1 MIKHSKVHHS
11 AWQKH
16 LSFFCVILL
25 VISALIGCDS
35 YDYGED
41 IDALRA
47 ELTDEIAAL
56 KEENLAAQSTID
68 SLTADYEAA
77 KTEISSLQS
86 KLQSAE
92 QKTDTLRA
100 NYESALQK
108 INALNE
114 SLESYNRDF
123 DSIRNNYDE
132 AMAELD
138 ALTAAYEALIDE
150 LDTIRADHAEAE
162 EEIESLRAAYNEAML
177 EIENLRAELEELDAI
192 VNPRKIRIYIDQ
204 GHNPTGYH
212 NTGASG
218 NGLYEQD
225 ITFNMG
231 LMLAEALKTD
241 GRFEVCLSRPT
252 SSTVLGTD
260 QPSSLEARVAGA
272 VAFEA
277 DFFISLHINSF
288 ETDAP
293 NGIEVHVAEENSE
306 SYVFG
311 NTLREALLAST
322 GLNDRGMRL
331 SPNLHVLKNA
341 TMPAALL
348 EMGFISN
355 EGDAAL
361 LSASPELFV
370 EGIYS
375 GILTYFE
382 LPAIS

>member
-25 VISALIGCDS
+25 VISALIGCNS
-35 YDYGED
+35 YDYGAD

-47 ELTDEIAAL
+47 ELTEEIAAL

-77 KTEISSLQS
+77 KSEISALQS

-92 QKTDTLRA
+92 QKTDTLRT
-100 NYESALQK
+100 NYEAALQK
-108 INALNE
+108 INALKE
-114 SLESYNRDF
+114 SIESDNRDF
-123 DSIRNNYDE
+123 DSIKHNYDE
-132 AMAELD
+132 AMAEFE
-138 ALTAAYEALIDE
+138 ALTAAYEELIGE
-150 LDTIRADHAEAE
+150 LDAIRADHAEAE
-162 EEIESLRAAYNEAML
+162 EEIESLRAAYDEATL
-177 EIENLRAELEELDAI
+177 EIESLRTELEELRDI
-192 VNPRKIRIYIDQ
+192 VIPRKIRIYIDQ
-204 GHNPTGYH
+204 GHNPTGYK
-212 NTGASG
+212 NSGASG
-218 NGLYEQD
+218 NGLHEQD
-225 ITFNMG
+225 ITFNIG
-231 LMLAEALKTD
+231 KLLAEILESD
-241 GRFEVCLSRPT
+241 GRFEICLSRPT
-252 SSTVLGTD
+252 ADTVLGTD

-272 VAFEA
+272 RAFEA
-277 DFFISLHINSF
+277 DFFISLHVNSF
-288 ETDAP
+288 ETDSP
-293 NGIEVHVAEENSE
+293 SGIEVHVAEENSE
-306 SYVFG
+306 SYAFG
-311 NTLREALLAST
+311 NALREGMIAST
-322 GLNDRGMRL
+322 GMNDRGMKL
-331 SPNLHVLKNA
+331 SPNLYVLKNA

-361 LSASPELFV
+361 LSGSPELFV